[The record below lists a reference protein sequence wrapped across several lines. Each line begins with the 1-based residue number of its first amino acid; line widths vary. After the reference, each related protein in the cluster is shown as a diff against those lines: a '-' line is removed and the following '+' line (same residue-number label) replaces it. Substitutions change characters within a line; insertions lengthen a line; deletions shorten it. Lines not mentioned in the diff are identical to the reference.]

1 MEWHDEGLI
10 IGVKKFGE
18 SSVILEVMTAAH
30 GRHLGLVRGG
40 RSKRMQ
46 PVLQP
51 GNGVN
56 VTWRARLEDHLGHY
70 AIEAT
75 DLRAGQ
81 LMAEAAALHGLN
93 LVSSLLRL
101 LAERE
106 PHEPLYRAAVLV
118 ADRLHRPDIAPALL
132 ARFELVML
140 AELGFGLD
148 LAACAATG
156 TNDDLT
162 YVSPK
167 SGRAVSRAA
176 GEPYRDRLLALPA
189 FLREDEMDAA
199 PEASD
204 VCEAFALAAYF
215 LDRDVFS
222 PRGLTLPDAHAAYV
236 AAMVKAGG
244 VDKSR

>member
-18 SSVILEVMTAAH
+18 SSVILELMTAAH
-30 GRHLGLVRGG
+30 GRHLGLVKGG

-51 GNGVN
+51 GNGVR

-75 DLRAGQ
+75 ELRAGQ

-93 LVSSLLRL
+93 LISSLLRL

-162 YVSPK
+162 FVSPK

-176 GEPYRDRLLALPA
+176 GEPYRDKLLALPA
-189 FLREDEMDAA
+189 FLREEEMEAA
-199 PEASD
+199 PRPSD
-204 VCEAFALAAYF
+204 VREAFALAAFF

-222 PRGLTLPDAHAAYV
+222 PRGLALPDAHAAYV
-236 AAMVKAGG
+236 AAMTKAGG
-244 VDKSR
+244 VNRSR

>member
-18 SSVILEVMTAAH
+18 SSVILELMTAAH
-30 GRHLGLVRGG
+30 GRHLGLIKGG

-46 PVLQP
+46 PILQP
-51 GNGVN
+51 GNGVT

-75 DLRAGQ
+75 ELRAGQ

-93 LVSSLLRL
+93 LISSLLRL

-118 ADRLHRPDIAPALL
+118 ADRLHRADIAPALL

-148 LAACAATG
+148 LVACAATG
-156 TNDDLT
+156 TQDDLVF
-162 YVSPK
+162 VSPK

-176 GEPYRDRLLALPA
+176 AEPYRDKLLPLPA
-189 FLREDEMDAA
+189 FLRDEDMEMA
-199 PEASD
+199 PEMAELRD
-204 VCEAFALAAYF
+204 AFALAAYF
-215 LDRDVFS
+215 LDRDVFA
-222 PRGLTLPDAHAAYV
+222 PRGLLLPDAHAAYV
-236 AAMVKAGG
+236 AAMIKASGA
-244 VDKSR
+244 DRSR